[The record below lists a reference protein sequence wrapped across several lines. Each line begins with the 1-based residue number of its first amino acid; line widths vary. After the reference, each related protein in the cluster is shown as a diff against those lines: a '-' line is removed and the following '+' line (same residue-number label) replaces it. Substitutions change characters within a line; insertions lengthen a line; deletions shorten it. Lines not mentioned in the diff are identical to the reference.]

1 MANKQK
7 AWRAAGKQNTIE
19 GEFSARQITAWIR
32 SNPTPSVLLT
42 NLLARGAQ

>member
-19 GEFSARQITAWIR
+19 GEFTARQIKAWIR
-32 SNPTPSVLLT
+32 SKPTPSVLFS
-42 NLLARGAQ
+42 NLLARVS